1 MSTPPPSHSSEL
13 PEQEVLSSWITI
25 LLASACGLIVANL
38 YYAQPLLGPIR
49 EALGLSAGAAGLV
62 VTMTQIGYGA
72 GLLLLVPL
80 GDLFENRRLVLSLI
94 GLVVLALLGAAMST
108 GTLAFLVS
116 MLFIGLGSVAVQVLV
131 PYAAHMSPEAT
142 RGRSVGN
149 VMSGLMLGIMLARPL
164 ASIITAFS
172 SWHVVFLLSAALM
185 VLLALVLSRALPR
198 RMPVARLSYGSL
210 LASMWHLTL
219 TTPVLRRRAL
229 YQAFLFGA
237 FSLFWTTTPLLL
249 ASPQFGLSQ
258 VGIAL
263 FALAGVA
270 GAIASPIA
278 GRVADLGWGRPAT
291 AAAMALAALSFMLTH
306 IGQAGST
313 TALAMLVCAAILLD
327 FGVAANLTFG
337 QRILFALS
345 AEHRS
350 RLNGLYMAG
359 FFVGGALGS
368 AIGGW
373 AYAYGGWTLASSI
386 GVALPLAAL
395 LFFATEPRQALPT
408 APAERADRKPG

>member
-1 MSTPPPSHSSEL
+1 MSTAAPSRSNELSEHPP
-13 PEQEVLSSWITI
+13 LSTWITI
-25 LLASACGLIVANL
+25 LLASACGVIVANL
-38 YYAQPLLGPIR
+38 YYAQPLIGPIR
-49 EALGLSAGAAGLV
+49 EALGLSPAAAGLV

-80 GDLFENRRLVLSLI
+80 GDLFENRRLVLSLL
-94 GLVVLALLGAAMST
+94 GLVVLALLGAAVST
-108 GTLAFLVS
+108 NALSFLVS

-149 VMSGLMLGIMLARPL
+149 VMSGLMLGIMLARPI

-172 SWHVVFLLSAALM
+172 SWHTVFFLSAALM

-198 RMPVARLSYGSL
+198 RVPVARLSYGSL
-210 LASMWHLTL
+210 LASMWHLL
-219 TTPVLRRRAL
+219 LATPVLRRRAL
-229 YQAFLFGA
+229 YQAGMFGA

-249 ASPQFGLSQ
+249 AGPQFGLSQ

-278 GRVADLGWGRPAT
+278 GRVADRGWGRPAT
-291 AAAMALAALSFMLTH
+291 AAAMVLVALSFLITH
-306 IGQAGST
+306 IGQSGST

-337 QRILFALS
+337 QRILFSMS

-359 FFVGGALGS
+359 FFLGGAFGS
-368 AIGGW
+368 AAGGW
-373 AYAYGGWTLASSI
+373 AYAYGGWALTSWV

-395 LFFATEPRQALPT
+395 LYFATEP
-408 APAERADRKPG
+408 K

>member
-1 MSTPPPSHSSEL
+1 MSTALLFRSTEL
-13 PEQEVLSSWITI
+13 PEHPPLSTWITI
-25 LLASACGLIVANL
+25 LLASACGVVVANL
-38 YYAQPLLGPIR
+38 YYAQPLIGPIR
-49 EALGLSAGAAGLV
+49 EALGLSPAAAGLV

-94 GLVVLALLGAAMST
+94 GLVVLALLGAAVST
-108 GTLAFLVS
+108 DALSFLVS

-149 VMSGLMLGIMLARPL
+149 VMSGLMLGIMLARPV
-164 ASIITAFS
+164 ASIITAYS
-172 SWHVVFLLSAALM
+172 SWHTVFFLSAALM

-198 RMPVARLSYGSL
+198 RVPVARLAYGSL
-210 LASMWHLTL
+210 LASMWHLLL

-229 YQAFLFGA
+229 YQAGMFGA

-249 ASPQFGLSQ
+249 AGPQFGLSQ

-278 GRVADLGWGRPAT
+278 GRVADRGWGRPAT
-291 AAAMALAALSFMLTH
+291 AAAMVLVALSFLMTH
-306 IGQAGST
+306 IAQAGST
-313 TALAMLVCAAILLD
+313 TALVMLVCAAILLD
-327 FGVAANLTFG
+327 FGVAANLMFG
-337 QRILFALS
+337 QRIIFSLS

-359 FFVGGALGS
+359 FFLGGAFGS
-368 AIGGW
+368 AAGGW
-373 AYAYGGWTLASSI
+373 AYAYGGWMLTSWV
-386 GVALPLAAL
+386 GVALPVAAL
-395 LFFATEPRQALPT
+395 LYFATEPKQVT
-408 APAERADRKPG
+408 ASNQ